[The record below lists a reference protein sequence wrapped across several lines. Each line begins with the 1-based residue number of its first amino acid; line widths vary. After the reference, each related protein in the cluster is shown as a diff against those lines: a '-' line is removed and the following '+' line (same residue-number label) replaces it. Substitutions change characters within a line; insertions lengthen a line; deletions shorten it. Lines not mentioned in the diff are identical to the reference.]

1 MAAVRVSRLR
11 TTTATV
17 VLTRTTTGV
26 RTSRRQT
33 AIAAIRHLARIRRRR
48 RTRRLARIRRHRRI
62 RRLAHIRRPA
72 TAIPLRRALTP
83 RLATVPV
90 AVVEAAEVVE
100 GRVTEVAEEGATVVA
115 EPRMAEAVAAIAN
128 QD

>member
-1 MAAVRVSRLR
+1 MAAVHVSRLR

-33 AIAAIRHLARIRRRR
+33 AIAAIRHLAHIRRRR
-48 RTRRLARIRRHRRI
+48 RILRQG
-62 RRLAHIRRPA
+62 HIPRPA
-72 TAIPLRRALTP
+72 AAIPLRRALTP
-83 RLATVPV
+83 HLATVPV

-100 GRVTEVAEEGATVVA
+100 GRATAVVEGATVVA
-115 EPRMAEAVAAIAN
+115 EPRMAEAVAAITN